1 MKKKSVNIFIATHK
15 SFDFP
20 YPSCYIPLH
29 VGATGKKDLGYQ
41 KDNTKD
47 NISSKNSS
55 FCELTG
61 MYWIWKNSIS
71 DIVGLVHYRRYFF
84 YKQNGMYILL
94 TEEKIKDI
102 MLNYDVIVPKKVKI
116 ITHNVKNQYKALH
129 HIEDFEI
136 CADIIKELYPDYVD
150 SFNEVSK
157 RKWLYPY
164 NMCILSKENYDK
176 YCKWLFDILFEL
188 EKRVSIDEYDNYNK
202 RIFGFL
208 SERLFNVWLNKN
220 SNLKIKEFNVYN
232 VDQNLN
238 KQIII
243 NGIKDIIVR

>member
-1 MKKKSVNIFIATHK
+1 M
-15 SFDFP
+15 
-20 YPSCYIPLH
+20 
-29 VGATGKKDLGYQ
+29 
-41 KDNTKD
+41 
-47 NISSKNSS
+47 
-55 FCELTG
+55 LT
-61 MYWIWKNSIS
+61 
-71 DIVGLVHYRRYFF
+71 
-84 YKQNGMYILL
+84 
-94 TEEKIKDI
+94 
-102 MLNYDVIVPKKVKI
+102 YDVIVPKTVKI
-116 ITHNVKNQYKALH
+116 ITHNVKSQYKALH
-129 HIEDFEI
+129 HIEDYEI
-136 CADIIKELYPDYVD
+136 CANIIKKLYPDYVD

-157 RKWLYPY
+157 RKWLYAY
-164 NMCILSKENYDK
+164 NMCILSKKNYDK